1 MYPHDKFSVVISDL
15 PENENDLLYYG
26 NEQLIKTALVN
37 ILENA
42 AKYGNRS
49 EIVIALTFKKERE
62 AELCITDKGIGMD
75 KAEVDLIFE
84 PFYRSQNANVFKGSG
99 IGLSLVKSIF
109 GLHNLKYDVKSTKGR
124 GTRFFVYF
132 PAAKGLTENQHTETY
147 VHEEIS

>member
-1 MYPHDKFSVVISDL
+1 MSDL
-15 PENENDLLYYG
+15 PENEKDLLYYG

-42 AKYGNRS
+42 AKYGSSS
-49 EIVIALTFKKERE
+49 EIVIALTFNKGKD
-62 AELCITDKGIGMD
+62 AELCITDRGIGMD

-124 GTRFFVYF
+124 GTRFFVFF
-132 PAAKGLTENQHTETY
+132 PPAKGLPEAQHTETFA
-147 VHEEIS
+147 HEEIS

>member
-1 MYPHDKFSVVISDL
+1 MH
-15 PENENDLLYYG
+15 LL
-26 NEQLIKTALVN
+26 
-37 ILENA
+37 
-42 AKYGNRS
+42 S
-49 EIVIALTFKKERE
+49 RE

-132 PAAKGLTENQHTETY
+132 PAAKGLTESQHTETY